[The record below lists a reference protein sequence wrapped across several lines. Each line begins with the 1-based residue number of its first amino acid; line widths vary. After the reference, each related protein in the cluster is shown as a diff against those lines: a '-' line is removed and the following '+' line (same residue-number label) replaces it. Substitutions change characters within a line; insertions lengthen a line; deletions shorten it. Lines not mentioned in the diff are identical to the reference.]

1 MFIEPVPWATEA
13 KCLNADPDVFF
24 PEKGGS
30 TREAKRIC
38 SECTVRV
45 ACLEYALE
53 QDERFGIWGG
63 MSERERRKL
72 KRLAS

>member
-1 MFIEPVPWATEA
+1 MFIEQLPWSTEA

-38 SECTVRV
+38 GECTVR
-45 ACLEYALE
+45 AECLEYALE